1 VSPSNAAGAANAA
14 NAEGAAGA
22 AGTANAAGAANDAND
37 AGGALRA
44 NPTPATATGAA
55 TGASDPAADA
65 DPPPTDFAALLAQEA
80 AAVKAEVEEIELLI
94 NQAKTEAARH
104 ETRRGTAAEKL
115 NVAADRLATGG
126 NAGAK
131 DLAELANQLVAV
143 ARKAAL
149 MEAQIDLLEG
159 KRKSALRLAET
170 LATKAEQAKSVA
182 GTAAGGA
189 GAAGAAGGGN
199 ADAGSS
205 VPGLAD
211 LDLAGPLPPG
221 VSRIILTAQEDL
233 RREIA
238 RQMHD
243 GPAQSLTNIVLQ
255 AQIVDRLMGTD
266 PLKAQAEV
274 EQLIA
279 MVQRTLEAT
288 KTFIFDV
295 RPMVLDDLGLVPTL
309 RRASRDRGRRVG
321 VTVEFESVG
330 VDRRLPVELE
340 SGLFRMVDD
349 ALAAHVSGKPDRIGL
364 HLDWGDHLVIE
375 LTAGRTPEIVP
386 DPELPPEGSEL
397 PPALAEMVA
406 ERRRNYAESVEA
418 ARIRSL
424 SRLPEQAWREV
435 ASRARILGVKAEML
449 DDGARL
455 HLEVDLPPA
464 SDGTP
469 VGVPAATSDS

>member
-1 VSPSNAAGAANAA
+1 VSPSN
-14 NAEGAAGA
+14 A

-55 TGASDPAADA
+55 TAASDPAADA
-65 DPPPTDFAALLAQEA
+65 APPPTDFAALLAKEA

-115 NVAADRLATGG
+115 NVAADRLAT
-126 NAGAK
+126 
-131 DLAELANQLVAV
+131 
-143 ARKAAL
+143 
-149 MEAQIDLLEG
+149 
-159 KRKSALRLAET
+159 
-170 LATKAEQAKSVA
+170 
-182 GTAAGGA
+182 
-189 GAAGAAGGGN
+189 GGN

-255 AQIVDRLMGTD
+255 AQIVDRLMTSD
-266 PLKAQAEV
+266 PAKAQAEV
-274 EQLIA
+274 EQLIE
-279 MVQRTLEAT
+279 MVQRTLDAT

-321 VTVEFESVG
+321 VTVDFESVG
-330 VDRRLPVELE
+330 VDRRLPVDLE
-340 SGLFRMVDD
+340 SGLFRMLDD
-349 ALAAHVSGKPDRIGL
+349 ALAAHVLGKPDRLAL
-364 HLDWGDHLVIE
+364 HLDWGEHLIIE
-375 LTAGRTPEIVP
+375 LTAGRTPEVVP

-397 PPALAEMVA
+397 PPALAQMVA
-406 ERRRNYAESVEA
+406 ERRAAYEAAVEE

-424 SRLPEQAWREV
+424 ARLPEQAWRDV
-435 ASRARILGVKAEML
+435 SGRARILGVKAEML

-455 HLEVDLPPA
+455 HLEVDLPSA
-464 SDGTP
+464 SES
-469 VGVPAATSDS
+469 AALGASASAAVS